1 MNAQTIK
8 NRFQLFP
15 LLISLAI
22 TLIIGFAAS
31 LFTRPQIAG
40 WYAPLIKPSFN
51 PPAWLFAP
59 VWTTLYL
66 LIAIAA
72 YMVWKRR
79 NGTTIYHS
87 TVGIYFMQLLLNFL
101 WSVVFFGLHQIFGAL
116 IIIVLLWISIILNIY
131 WFHKFNKTA
140 AWLLVPYLLWVSFA
154 ALLNLNIYLLNG

>member
-1 MNAQTIK
+1 MNALTIK
-8 NRFQLFP
+8 KRFQLFP
-15 LLISLAI
+15 FLISLAI
-22 TLIIGFAAS
+22 TLAIGFTAS

-40 WYAPLIKPSFN
+40 WYALLQKPSFN

-59 VWTTLYL
+59 VWTILYI

-79 NGTTIYHS
+79 NTTTIYHS
-87 TVGIYFMQLLLNFL
+87 TVGIYFIQLLLNFS
-101 WSVVFFGLHQIFGAL
+101 WSIVFFGLHQVFGAL
-116 IIIVLLWISIILNIY
+116 IIIILLWASILLNIY

-154 ALLNLNIYLLNG
+154 ALLNVNIYLLNG